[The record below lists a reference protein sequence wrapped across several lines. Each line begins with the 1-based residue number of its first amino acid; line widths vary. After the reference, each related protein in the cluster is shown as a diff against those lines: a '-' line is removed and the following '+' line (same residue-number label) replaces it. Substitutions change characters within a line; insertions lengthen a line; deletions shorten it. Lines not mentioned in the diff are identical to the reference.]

1 MGERDFQMEDT
12 KIIELFFSR
21 DENALLQ
28 ASAKYG
34 AYCSSIAFNVLGNT
48 EDAGECMNDTLL
60 RAWNSIPPQK
70 PENLKAYLGRIA
82 RNLAIDRYDKL
93 TAEKRGGG
101 QYELAID
108 ELAEC
113 IADTKDHTG
122 MSDLSEIVNDFLKK
136 QEKDKRVIFVKRY
149 FYLDPVKKIAKDLS
163 ISESNVKT
171 TLFRLRN
178 ALKEE
183 LSKEGINI

>member
-1 MGERDFQMEDT
+1 MEDI

-21 DENALLQ
+21 DESALLQ
-28 ASAKYG
+28 TSAKYG
-34 AYCSSIAFNVLGNT
+34 AYCSSIAFNVLGNS
-48 EDAGECMNDTLL
+48 EDANECMNDTLL

-82 RNLAIDRYDKL
+82 RNLAIDRYDRN

-101 QYELAID
+101 QYELALE

-113 IADTKDHTG
+113 VADTQDHSG
-122 MSDLSEIVNDFLKK
+122 ASDLAQIINAFLKK
-136 QEKDKRVIFVKRY
+136 QEKEKRIIFVKRY
-149 FYLDPVKKIAKDLS
+149 FYMEPVKQIAKDMSL
-163 ISESNVKT
+163 SESNVKT

-178 ALKEE
+178 SLREE
-183 LSKEGINI
+183 LSKEGISI